1 MFKKLI
7 FLLYFFSSLVYS
19 QDGKSIRDTI
29 LKYQFTNPSKAIDF
43 GVEFTNKMYD
53 AEPTQLI
60 QQTYGLI
67 GEILQNVGLDDLALE
82 YFNQSIKQ
90 YQALPDSEKKFP
102 TINYPPWIILNIGNI
117 YLQNRDLDKAYQ
129 KYSQAIDLFE
139 KIKDNDIKFIGLNTS
154 YSNIGLIEDLKGNL
168 DKTDSIYF
176 QVYQKR
182 MTRPKHE
189 DILYSL
195 SQLLSVEIRKNE
207 LSVAQSRLKEI
218 DTYYVGLSSDLRDK
232 KGSLIRRNYGYSY
245 LVFGAYYQSIKEYDK
260 AIDYL
265 TKSKKIMYDFPDEL
279 TSLGSRFAE
288 CYLGLNDL
296 NMAEQVAKQNL
307 QIKNLNKKEKKYNY
321 KVLEN
326 VYKKKKLDAEII
338 KIKDSL
344 ILLSSSS
351 FSSAL
356 ANKLGK
362 LEINLNLAESKRS
375 INENKLKSNMQLF
388 AVIIMLTILLLGF
401 LTLKANYNL
410 QLEKTQRLE
419 LLNQYFKN
427 EVEKKNRELTSKVN
441 FISQRNE
448 YLKSLKR
455 KISSNSKPENL
466 TLFNINKQLD
476 LVLNSEN
483 AYSEFDKMF
492 VNVYPEFYIELNKRF
507 KLSKTDLR
515 LAAYIKM
522 NHSNDEI
529 ARISGVSKRTVET
542 QRYRISKKLNLSPEQ
557 DLNSFIITL

>member
-1 MFKKLI
+1 MF
-7 FLLYFFSSLVYS
+7 
-19 QDGKSIRDTI
+19 
-29 LKYQFTNPSKAIDF
+29 
-43 GVEFTNKMYD
+43 
-53 AEPTQLI
+53 
-60 QQTYGLI
+60 
-67 GEILQNVGLDDLALE
+67 
-82 YFNQSIKQ
+82 
-90 YQALPDSEKKFP
+90 
-102 TINYPPWIILNIGNI
+102 
-117 YLQNRDLDKAYQ
+117 
-129 KYSQAIDLFE
+129 
-139 KIKDNDIKFIGLNTS
+139 
-154 YSNIGLIEDLKGNL
+154 
-168 DKTDSIYF
+168 
-176 QVYQKR
+176 
-182 MTRPKHE
+182 
-189 DILYSL
+189 
-195 SQLLSVEIRKNE
+195 
-207 LSVAQSRLKEI
+207 
-218 DTYYVGLSSDLRDK
+218 
-232 KGSLIRRNYGYSY
+232 
-245 LVFGAYYQSIKEYDK
+245 
-260 AIDYL
+260 
-265 TKSKKIMYDFPDEL
+265 DFPDEL

-362 LEINLNLAESKRS
+362 LEINLNLAESKRL

-455 KISSNSKPENL
+455 KISSNSKAEDLN
-466 TLFNINKQLD
+466 LFNVNKQLD

>member
-102 TINYPPWIILNIGNI
+102 SINYPPWIILNIGNI

-265 TKSKKIMYDFPDEL
+265 TKSKEIMYDFPDEL

-296 NMAEQVAKQNL
+296 KMAEQLAKQNL

-362 LEINLNLAESKRS
+362 LEINLNLAESKRL
-375 INENKLKSNMQLF
+375 INENKLKSNRQLF

-455 KISSNSKPENL
+455 KISSNSKSENL

-557 DLNSFIITL
+557 DLNSFIITF

>member
-1 MFKKLI
+1 
-7 FLLYFFSSLVYS
+7 
-19 QDGKSIRDTI
+19 
-29 LKYQFTNPSKAIDF
+29 
-43 GVEFTNKMYD
+43 
-53 AEPTQLI
+53 
-60 QQTYGLI
+60 
-67 GEILQNVGLDDLALE
+67 
-82 YFNQSIKQ
+82 
-90 YQALPDSEKKFP
+90 
-102 TINYPPWIILNIGNI
+102 
-117 YLQNRDLDKAYQ
+117 
-129 KYSQAIDLFE
+129 
-139 KIKDNDIKFIGLNTS
+139 
-154 YSNIGLIEDLKGNL
+154 
-168 DKTDSIYF
+168 
-176 QVYQKR
+176 
-182 MTRPKHE
+182 
-189 DILYSL
+189 
-195 SQLLSVEIRKNE
+195 
-207 LSVAQSRLKEI
+207 
-218 DTYYVGLSSDLRDK
+218 
-232 KGSLIRRNYGYSY
+232 
-245 LVFGAYYQSIKEYDK
+245 
-260 AIDYL
+260 
-265 TKSKKIMYDFPDEL
+265 MYDFPDEL

-362 LEINLNLAESKRS
+362 LEINLNLAESKRL

-455 KISSNSKPENL
+455 KISSNSKSENL